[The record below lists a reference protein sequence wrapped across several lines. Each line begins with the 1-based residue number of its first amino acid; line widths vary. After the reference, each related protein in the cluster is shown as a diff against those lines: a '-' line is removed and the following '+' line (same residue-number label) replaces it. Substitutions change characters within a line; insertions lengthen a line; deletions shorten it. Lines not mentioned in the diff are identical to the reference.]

1 MCKSE
6 PNRKSLKQPE
16 ETMSDKHRAAPNME
30 TIPKRRFTKETA
42 GFIAR
47 TAGALWISLVVFFYF
62 FTIRGEE
69 IAWRSSHQ
77 YYPDSFLALAG
88 QGGASGFHPLLFI
101 LTVVGIEYFL
111 LCAWR
116 RFYAGEK
123 SIDVQLSPFLVWIIF
138 SVFFLITALGWFGYY
153 SIAPAFSLAPCL
165 GVLARYALVCLAL
178 GFIVLLCAS
187 PGKAILQV
195 WQRDKSFGLKDFLL
209 SFGVGAMLLTGILW
223 LCGLFGCLNSAVV
236 WSVSLALLA
245 VSYRHGWGWIKAF
258 FKSRIRFQGSY
269 SDSRLLLF
277 CVFSIILG
285 HHVLELIRPIPLGF
299 DDLAVYMNIPNLLAQ
314 GGKLPGGIDAYSWGI
329 FMSLGFLL
337 FHSATVALFLSFL
350 GGLLA
355 CLALYVCVQ
364 SYGRRRGIPLA
375 RTRSLALLAVTLF
388 YSLPAVVFQSSKD
401 MKVDL
406 AALLFMLLAFISFLD
421 WREKD
426 QRDAKSLWLC
436 GLFLGF
442 AFTVK
447 YTALFFIVVLL
458 AVVLFHLIREKPIR
472 RGLQLTVF
480 ILCIA
485 IPFVPY
491 GIKNIAD
498 AQQFSVEVLRSGKTT
513 APSIAMNPPID
524 VSRGVSSLP
533 PDTGVHEEQGRY
545 AGYDSGIWKYLRL
558 PLTVTLNSTVR
569 GMYVDIGYLFLALV
583 PLGFIAAIRGC
594 AKTSFQAGPGE
605 ILALGAAYW
614 TLWWC
619 FAKGVIWYGFGG
631 FLFLLLIICELI
643 HAMKEKNGTVF
654 KTVTFGAVALWFLCA
669 LVLRTANLPAHGIGV
684 DPAGLAYAG
693 GVIDKEEYMKRRI
706 PAYLTIMNIVNRDI
720 ESNLENPP
728 KIYRVGTFIKY
739 FIIRNDTLVL
749 DDNQLNVFM
758 SVFRDRDD
766 QNTIDRFR
774 NAGFKYMV
782 IDANTAMIDQTPGQ
796 TLRAKYRE
804 FAEFIKRNPADL
816 KVIYDDPGR
825 TVLLIQIL

>member
-1 MCKSE
+1 
-6 PNRKSLKQPE
+6 
-16 ETMSDKHRAAPNME
+16 MSDKHRAAPN
-30 TIPKRRFTKETA
+30 RETA
-42 GFIAR
+42 GIIAR
-47 TAGALWISLVVFFYF
+47 TAGVLWIGLVVFFYF

-77 YYPDSFLALAG
+77 YYPDSFLSLAG
-88 QGGASGFHPLLFI
+88 RGGSSGFHPLLFI
-101 LTVVGIEYFL
+101 LAVVGIEYFL
-111 LCAWR
+111 LFAWR

-123 SIDVQLSPFLVWIIF
+123 SIDLPLSPFLIWIIF

-153 SIAPAFSLAPCL
+153 AIAPAFSLAPYL
-165 GVLARYALVCLAL
+165 GVMARYALVCLAL
-178 GFIVLLCAS
+178 GFIALLCAS
-187 PGKAILQV
+187 PGKAILRF
-195 WQRDKSFGLKDFLL
+195 WKRDESFGLKDFLT
-209 SFGVGAMLLTGILW
+209 SFGVGAMLLTGLLW
-223 LCGLFGCLNSAVV
+223 LCGLFGWLNSAVV
-236 WSVSLALLA
+236 WCVSLALIA
-245 VSYRHGWGWIKAF
+245 ASHRQGRGWILAF
-258 FKSRIRFQGSY
+258 FQSRFRFQGPY
-269 SDSRLLLF
+269 LDARLLLF

-285 HHVLELIRPIPLGF
+285 HHVLELIRPIPIGF
-299 DDLAVYMNIPNLLAQ
+299 DDLAVYMNIPNLLAR

-337 FHSATVALFLSFL
+337 FQSATIALFLSFL

-355 CLALYVCVQ
+355 CFALYICIQ
-364 SYGRRRGIPLA
+364 RYGRRRGIPPA
-375 RTRSLALLAVTLF
+375 RTQSFAWLAATLF
-388 YSLPAVVFQSSKD
+388 YSLPAVMFQSAKD

-421 WREKD
+421 WREKN

-436 GLFLGF
+436 GLFMGF

-458 AVVLFHLIREKPIR
+458 AAVLFHLIREKPIR

-498 AQQFSVEVLRSGKTT
+498 AQQFSIEALRSGKTT
-513 APSIAMNPPID
+513 APSIAMNPPPD
-524 VSRGVSSLP
+524 VSPGVTPFPL
-533 PDTGVHEEQGRY
+533 DTGVREEQGRY
-545 AGYDSGIWKYLRL
+545 AGYDSGIGKYLRL
-558 PLTVTLNSTVR
+558 PLTVTFNSTVR

-583 PLGFIAAIRGC
+583 PLGFIVALGRPAR
-594 AKTSFQAGPGE
+594 TPFHTGPGE
-605 ILALGAAYW
+605 MLALGAAYW
-614 TLWWC
+614 MLWWC

-631 FLFLLLIICELI
+631 FLFFLLIIFELM
-643 HAMKEKNGTVF
+643 HAIEEKNGTIF
-654 KTVTFGAVALWFLCA
+654 KMVTFGAVALWLVCA
-669 LVLRTANLPAHGIGV
+669 LALRTANLSAHGIGV

-693 GVIDKEEYMKRRI
+693 GLLDKEEYMKRRI

-720 ESNLENPP
+720 ESNLGNPP

-739 FIIRNDTLVL
+739 FILRNDTLVL
-749 DDNQLNVFM
+749 DDNQLNGFM

-766 QNTIDRFR
+766 QKTIARFK
-774 NAGFKYMV
+774 NAGFTYMV
-782 IDANTAMIDQTPGQ
+782 IDANTATIDQTPGK

-804 FAEFIKRNPADL
+804 FTEFIKRNPANL
-816 KVIYDDPGR
+816 KLIYEDPGR
-825 TVLLIQIL
+825 NVLLIRIS